1 MSEVQPRLPSK
12 PNSEVGIGKIV
23 LLVGLLSV
31 AGVLFYNIFRTEN
44 VESSIPRAMQMTYIP
59 SDFKM
64 NLDEQKTLEI
74 LSNPQRYKQ
83 EFDELI
89 LNFNTN
95 LVVHVSNRMGLN
107 NQLRTAAV
115 NEYRKMHPYV
125 RQMYFNDFI
134 GLTDTTSQI
143 YQSWY
148 ENQGATAVDL
158 LNEVASKYTCFF
170 ITSIM
175 STVLKTQD
183 GKLAVQGSKIETP
196 CGIALTEGLRPMV
209 KRLQDAAA
217 IRDFGKAKGMMKE
230 KVEKA
235 ISELA
240 VMEVRDKKGI
250 TVNNSTKVW
259 GYDVSST
266 NVDITAIS
274 IIKVGY
280 NLNQYL
286 DISVDDNTRTVVVT
300 LPQPQILSHEVYPK
314 IENLDV
320 GWMRELNSQDFNEN
334 INKLRQAFRE
344 EALNSDIFNKARQK
358 AGGVM
363 DMLLSPVV
371 QNISKN
377 YKITVRFKNAQE
389 VLDYNLPK
397 QDGVNKYKQP
407 QPLTPAPKQQQQ
419 QPQQKQ
425 PQQRLDG
432 QQSPPQYYKPSN

>member
-1 MSEVQPRLPSK
+1 MSEVSAKRPDS
-12 PNSEVGIGKIV
+12 PNSEVGIGKILV
-23 LLVGLLSV
+23 LVGLLSV
-31 AGVLFYNIFRTEN
+31 AGILFYQIFKGEN
-44 VESSIPRAMQMTYIP
+44 VESSIPRAMQMTYVP
-59 SDFKM
+59 ADFKL

-83 EFDELI
+83 EFDDLI

-115 NEYRKMHPYV
+115 NEYRKMHPYI

-134 GLTDTTSQI
+134 GLSDTTSQI
-143 YQSWY
+143 YQAWY

-170 ITSIM
+170 ITNIM
-175 STVLKTQD
+175 ATVLKTQD
-183 GKLAVQGSKIETP
+183 GKLAVKGNKIETP

-209 KRLQDAAA
+209 RRLHDAAA
-217 IRDFGKAKGMMKE
+217 IRDFSRAKGLMKE

-235 ISELA
+235 ITELA

-250 TVNNSTKVW
+250 NVNNSTKVW

-274 IIKVGY
+274 IIKVGF
-280 NLNQYL
+280 NLSQFM
-286 DISVDDNTRTVVVT
+286 DISVDDKSRIVVVT

-320 GWMRELNSQDFNEN
+320 GWMRELNSQDFNDN

-344 EALNSDIFNKARQK
+344 DALNSDIFNKARQR
-358 AGGVM
+358 ADGVM
-363 DMLLSPVV
+363 EMMLLPVV
-371 QNISKN
+371 QNISKS
-377 YKITVRFKNAQE
+377 YKVAVRFKNAQE

-397 QDGVNKYKQP
+397 QNNKP
-407 QPLTPAPKQQQQ
+407 QSNSAPKTQA
-419 QPQQKQ
+419 PQK
-425 PQQRLDG
+425 RLDG
-432 QQSPPQYYKPSN
+432 QQTPPQYYKPN

>member
-1 MSEVQPRLPSK
+1 MAEVQPRLPDK

-31 AGVLFYNIFRTEN
+31 AGVLFYNIFKGEA

-59 SDFKM
+59 TDFKM

-83 EFDELI
+83 EFDDLI
-89 LNFNTN
+89 FNFNTN

-259 GYDVSST
+259 GYDVSTT

-286 DISVDDNTRTVVVT
+286 DISVDDNSRTVVVT

-407 QPLTPAPKQQQQ
+407 QPLTPAPKQQPQ

-425 PQQRLDG
+425 QQQRLDG